1 MQAINVDLLIDML
14 KKRFPKFDED
24 GSWFY
29 DSQYYAY
36 SREDVIDAYN
46 AWKEFYEKEHL
57 KYLPEAFDCDDFAD
71 QFRAIARMTL
81 LRKYKIYAGSIAP
94 AVAIGEL
101 YYRGEFLGYHAWNL
115 VLANVF
121 MDYNLIL
128 EFEPQTLTFFWYST
142 PDGFRY
148 ELRWVVW

>member
-14 KKRFPKFDED
+14 KKRFPRFDEE

-29 DSQYYAY
+29 DTQYYCY
-36 SREDVIDAYN
+36 SRDDVIDVYN

-71 QFRAIARMTL
+71 QFRCIARTVL
-81 LRKYKIYAGSIAP
+81 LRKRKNYVGSLVPAIAL
-94 AVAIGEL
+94 GEL
-101 YYRGEFLGYHAWNL
+101 YHDNKFLGYHAWNL
-115 VLANVF
+115 ILVNVAF
-121 MDYNLIL
+121 NYNLIL
-128 EFEPQTLTFFWYST
+128 EFEPQTLDFFWFATS
-142 PDGFRY
+142 DNFKY